1 MQLRYVFTLLT
12 VSFLLSLRLSASA
25 EGGSILTLGPDAR
38 ISLLTCSP
46 GDDLYSIFGHSAV
59 RVKDPSQDIDW
70 VFNYG
75 TFDFSDP
82 NFYPNFVR
90 GKLNYKL
97 TVSEYRYF
105 EYSYYVEN
113 RWIWEQEL
121 NLRPGERQFLFD
133 SLVIN
138 YRPENRY
145 YLYDFFFDNCATRIR
160 DIFVE
165 ALGRE
170 SVLDYTG
177 LDQGQSFRQ
186 LLMPYLSQKPWAR
199 LGINL
204 GLGLPADRLA
214 TPWDY
219 MFLPDHMMTV
229 FGDAKLRDG
238 SSSEYFI
245 SGQVTLLEGGE
256 AVAGGFII
264 TPLMVFLLVLVATL
278 FVSYGNSG
286 ARKAAL
292 WFDRILFGLAGL
304 LGFLIA
310 FLWFATDHQVTVW
323 NLNILWAH
331 PFHLVAV
338 FLISSD
344 KYARY
349 LKYYFTAN
357 LIILAIL
364 ILVWPVL
371 PQALPLVILPFIIS
385 LMVRSALLAKKF
397 RHYPA
402 RVATIT
408 GSRS

>member
-1 MQLRYVFTLLT
+1 MQLQLIFTFLT
-12 VSFLLSLRLSASA
+12 VALLFGPATAAPARNSLVS
-25 EGGSILTLGPDAR
+25 LGPDAR

-59 RVKDPSQDIDW
+59 RVEDPTQDIDW

-82 NFYPNFVR
+82 NFYTNFVR

-97 TVSEYRYF
+97 SVAEYRYF
-105 EYSYYVEN
+105 EYSYQREN

-121 NLRPGERQFLFD
+121 NLTPGERQFLFD
-133 SLVIN
+133 SLVLN
-138 YRPENRY
+138 YQPENRY

-165 ALGRE
+165 AIGRDF
-170 SVLDYTG
+170 LFDYG
-177 LDQGQSFRQ
+177 ALDQGLSFRE

-204 GLGLPADRLA
+204 GLGMPADRMA

-229 FGDAKLRDG
+229 FGDAMLRGANNTDG
-238 SSSEYFI
+238 FI
-245 SGQVTLLEGGE
+245 SADATILEGSDPVTGNFR
-256 AVAGGFII
+256 V
-264 TPLMVFLLVLVATL
+264 TPLMVFLLVLTAAIII
-278 FVSYGNSG
+278 SYRNTQ
-286 ARKAAL
+286 AKKAAL
-292 WFDRILFGLAGL
+292 WFDRILFGTAGL
-304 LGFLIA
+304 LGLLIA

-338 FLISSD
+338 FFLASN
-344 KYARY
+344 KYSGW
-349 LKYYFTAN
+349 LKFYFAIN
-357 LIILAIL
+357 LAVLAV
-364 ILVWPVL
+364 LVLSWPLL
-371 PQALPLVILPFIIS
+371 PQALPWVIFPLIVTLI
-385 LMVRSALLAKKF
+385 LRSAFLARTSRTDQAWVAYFLKK
-397 RHYPA
+397 
-402 RVATIT
+402 
-408 GSRS
+408 